1 MKEIDKML
9 SIPLNS
15 SIDQRQSAA
24 TSASIPFHLE
34 SLHLLVQKEMN
45 DENFQD
51 LLSPTVLKARLENV
65 LRHVNKVETKFEHA
79 ALVKEL
85 GKLFGRVQKFSKQL
99 SMMDHHIIL
108 NDAFRKNFYAE
119 FSDLNLSIRNIAIRL
134 QSLSD
139 CQLEM
144 HRREDLEVRSFLFH
158 RSSFIISFHR
168 SSQNF

>member
-1 MKEIDKML
+1 
-9 SIPLNS
+9 
-15 SIDQRQSAA
+15 
-24 TSASIPFHLE
+24 
-34 SLHLLVQKEMN
+34 MN
-45 DENFQD
+45 DDENFQD

-65 LRHVNKVETKFEHA
+65 LRHVNKAETKFEHA

-158 RSSFIISFHR
+158 HSSCIMSFRR
-168 SSQNF
+168 SSQNY